1 MVAAAVPQPG
11 PDAWPAAQPW
21 PDDRVDALPPFQP
34 AVPPVPDSLAV
45 LVVPERVDAEQVNQV
60 LTGFETVVLTHDAR
74 SAAAALTALAGADM
88 AIDSASPSTGRAP
101 AVAGG
106 LVVDPDHHEATWQGR
121 SLALTAHER
130 VMLHSLMGE
139 PRQIWT
145 YQRIHE
151 DVWRGAYLGD
161 PAMVHSAVKRLRHK
175 LTLAGVA
182 HRIVTVRGIGFR
194 LDDAIS

>member
-1 MVAAAVPQPG
+1 MVAAALPQPG
-11 PDAWPAAQPW
+11 PDVWPAAQPW
-21 PDDRVDALPPFQP
+21 PEAPVDALPPFLP
-34 AVPPVPDSLAV
+34 AVPPAPDSLAV

-60 LTGFETVVLTHDAR
+60 LAGFETVVLTHDAR
-74 SAAAALTALAGADM
+74 SAAAALSALAGPDP
-88 AIDSASPSTGRAP
+88 AIDPASPAAGRAP
-101 AVAGG
+101 SASGE
-106 LVVDPDHHEATWQGR
+106 LVLDPDHHEATWRGR

-130 VMLHSLMGE
+130 VMLHSLLSR
-139 PRQIWT
+139 PRQVWT
-145 YQRIHE
+145 YQRLHE

-175 LTLAGVA
+175 LTLAGVP